1 MSPRDIEQQTFNIIS
16 CFFEEEH
23 NQTWNRTVKVC
34 ERIESD
40 GPGDEPKFVSKTGEN
55 DGFDPVVIAD
65 KLRELGDDFDVK
77 FIQPHIRKLQ
87 QAVADKAVEEFA
99 RSVDSLC
106 AAQGA
111 EVAPEMQLLR
121 ASMAL
126 GLYVKKTCP
135 DLRATIQSCMTAF
148 INTRLAG
155 WINQQ
160 GGWDQV
166 TMV

>member
-1 MSPRDIEQQTFNIIS
+1 MAPRDIEQQTLEIIS

-23 NQTWNRTVKVC
+23 ALGFRDLGGC
-34 ERIESD
+34 IESD
-40 GPGDEPKFVSKTGEN
+40 GPGD
-55 DGFDPVVIAD
+55 DDMFDPVVIAD
-65 KLRELGDDFDVK
+65 KLRELGDDFEEK
-77 FIQPHIRKLQ
+77 YIQPHISRLQ
-87 QAVADKAVEEFA
+87 RAVANKAVEEFA

-106 AAQGA
+106 AAQSA

-135 DLRATIQSCMTAF
+135 DLRATIQSCMAAF

-155 WINQQ
+155 WITQQ

>member
-1 MSPRDIEQQTFNIIS
+1 MDLEM
-16 CFFEEEH
+16 
-23 NQTWNRTVKVC
+23 
-34 ERIESD
+34 
-40 GPGDEPKFVSKTGEN
+40 
-55 DGFDPVVIAD
+55 
-65 KLRELGDDFDVK
+65 
-77 FIQPHIRKLQ
+77 
-87 QAVADKAVEEFA
+87 AVEEFA

>member
-1 MSPRDIEQQTFNIIS
+1 MSPRDIEQQTFDIIS
-16 CFFEEEH
+16 CFFEEEQ
-23 NQTWNRTVKVC
+23 NPVCFRKVY
-34 ERIESD
+34 RDIESD
-40 GPGDEPKFVSKTGEN
+40 GPGDD

-99 RSVDSLC
+99 RTVDSLC
-106 AAQGA
+106 AAQRA
-111 EVAPEMQLLR
+111 EVAPEMQLLK

-155 WINQQ
+155 WITQQ

>member
-1 MSPRDIEQQTFNIIS
+1 MSPRDIEQQTFDIIS
-16 CFFEEEH
+16 CFFEEEQKPVCH
-23 NQTWNRTVKVC
+23 RTGDGG
-34 ERIESD
+34 IESD
-40 GPGDEPKFVSKTGEN
+40 GPGDD
-55 DGFDPVVIAD
+55 DGFDPVLIAD
-65 KLRELGDDFDVK
+65 KLRELADDFDVT

-87 QAVADKAVEEFA
+87 EAVADKAVEEFA

-106 AAQGA
+106 AAQRA

-126 GLYVKKTCP
+126 GLYIKKTCP
-135 DLRATIQSCMTAF
+135 DLRPTIQSCMAAF

-166 TMV
+166 TMT

>member
-1 MSPRDIEQQTFNIIS
+1 MSPRDIEQQTFDIIS
-16 CFFEEEH
+16 CFFEEEQ
-23 NQTWNRTVKVC
+23 NPVCNRKVYGG
-34 ERIESD
+34 IESD
-40 GPGDEPKFVSKTGEN
+40 GPGDDHLTYFAD

-99 RSVDSLC
+99 RTVDSLC
-106 AAQGA
+106 AAQRA

-121 ASMAL
+121 ASVAL

-155 WINQQ
+155 WITQQ

>member
-1 MSPRDIEQQTFNIIS
+1 MSPRDIEQQTFDIIS
-16 CFFEEEH
+16 CFFEEEQ
-23 NQTWNRTVKVC
+23 NPVCNRKVY
-34 ERIESD
+34 RDIESD
-40 GPGDEPKFVSKTGEN
+40 GPGDDDE
-55 DGFDPVVIAD
+55 FDPVVIAD

-87 QAVADKAVEEFA
+87 QAVADKVVEEFA
-99 RSVDSLC
+99 RTVDSLC
-106 AAQGA
+106 AAQRA

-155 WINQQ
+155 WITQQ

>member
-1 MSPRDIEQQTFNIIS
+1 MSPRDIEQQTFDIIS
-16 CFFEEEH
+16 CFFEEE
-23 NQTWNRTVKVC
+23 QNRICNRKVYGS
-34 ERIESD
+34 IESD
-40 GPGDEPKFVSKTGEN
+40 GPGDG

-77 FIQPHIRKLQ
+77 FIQPHIRKLR